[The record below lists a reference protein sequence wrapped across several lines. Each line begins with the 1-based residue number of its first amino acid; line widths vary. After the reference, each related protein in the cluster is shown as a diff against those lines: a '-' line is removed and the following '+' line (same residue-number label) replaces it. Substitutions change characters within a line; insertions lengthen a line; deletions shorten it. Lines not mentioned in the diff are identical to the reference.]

1 MIVAKFIRTVARTG
15 SQLKSFPACNRSIER
30 VESVRRQAG
39 MTLIELLIALLIGA
53 FLLGGILQIF
63 LGTKQSYRMAEGL
76 SRMQENARFAMDLIG
91 QDIRMAG
98 FRGCNS
104 QTPITNNLNSAT
116 DFFYNF
122 NNSLQGFEATSDP
135 GDSPETWSPTM
146 ETTKITEP
154 LGGSDVITIRRAS
167 GDGNLVTAHASGSDD
182 LTLADATGLSANGLV
197 VAATCEGSDAFQIT
211 SITGTV
217 LTHNAGAGTP
227 GNATQPLSRSY
238 ADGQVYPIATVS
250 YYVRLTADGLPSLY
264 RRINS
269 SAATELVEGIE
280 QMQILYGE
288 DTDATPDGTPN
299 YYTTADQVTNM
310 ANVVSIRLSLL
321 VRTLDDNLAA
331 EPQSYT
337 YNDTTTTP
345 DDRRLRRVF
354 TTTIAVRNRLL

>member
-1 MIVAKFIRTVARTG
+1 MSAAKFRETVAGTG
-15 SQLKSFPACNRSIER
+15 SRLGSFPTCRRSIER
-30 VESVRRQAG
+30 IKNPNRQAG

-53 FLLGGILQIF
+53 FLLGGVLQIF

-104 QTPITNNLNSAT
+104 QTAITNNLNSPT
-116 DFFYNF
+116 EFNNNF
-122 NNSLQGFEATSDP
+122 NTSLQGFEATSDP
-135 GDSPETWSPTM
+135 GDSPAVWSPSMVT
-146 ETTKITEP
+146 EITGP
-154 LGGSDVITIRRAS
+154 LVGGSDVITIRRATDDS
-167 GDGNLVTAHASGSDD
+167 YLVTAHASGSDD
-182 LTLADATGLSANGLV
+182 LTLASTTGLSTNDLV
-197 VAATCEGSDAFQIT
+197 VASTCEGSDAFQIT
-211 SITGTV
+211 AITGTA
-217 LTHNAGAGTP
+217 LAHNASPGTP

-250 YYVRLTADGLPSLY
+250 YYVRLRDGQPSLY

-269 SAATELVEGIE
+269 ENADELVEGIE

-299 YYTTADQVTNM
+299 YYTTADQVTDM
-310 ANVVSIRLSLL
+310 AKVVSIRLSLL
-321 VRTLDDNLAA
+321 VRTIDDNLAS
-331 EPQSYT
+331 EPQAYF
-337 YNDTTTTP
+337 YNNAWTTP

>member
-1 MIVAKFIRTVARTG
+1 
-15 SQLKSFPACNRSIER
+15 
-30 VESVRRQAG
+30 

-53 FLLGGILQIF
+53 FLLGGVLQIF

-76 SRMQENARFAMDLIG
+76 SRMQENARFAMDMIG
-91 QDIRMAG
+91 EDIRMAG

-116 DFFYNF
+116 SFFYNF
-122 NNSLQGFEATSDP
+122 NTSLQGFEATSDP
-135 GDSPETWSPTM
+135 GDTPAAWSPSM
-146 ETTKITEP
+146 VTEVTQP
-154 LGGSDVITIRRAS
+154 LGGSDVITIRRAT
-167 GDGNLVTAHASGSDD
+167 GDGNLVTAHASGSAD
-182 LTLADATGLSANGLV
+182 LTLASTTGLSANDLV
-197 VAATCEGSDAFQIT
+197 VASTCEGSDAFQIT
-211 SITGTV
+211 AITGTA
-217 LTHNAGAGTP
+217 LAHNTGAGTP

-238 ADGQVYPIATVS
+238 ANGQVYPITTVS
-250 YYVRLTADGLPSLY
+250 YYVRDSGYTPSLY

-269 SAATELVEGIE
+269 SSATELAEGIE

-321 VRTLDDNLAA
+321 ARTIDDNLAS
-331 EPQSYT
+331 EPQAYF
-337 YNDTTTTP
+337 YNNAWTTP

>member
-1 MIVAKFIRTVARTG
+1 MSVAKFIRTVARTG
-15 SQLKSFPACNRSIER
+15 SRLRSFPACNRSIER
-30 VESVRRQAG
+30 VERASRQAG

-116 DFFYNF
+116 GFFYNF

-135 GDSPETWSPTM
+135 GDSPATWSPSMVTDV
-146 ETTKITEP
+146 TEP

-182 LTLADATGLSANGLV
+182 LTLANTTGLSADDLV

-238 ADGQVYPIATVS
+238 TDGQVYPIATVS
-250 YYVRLTADGLPSLY
+250 YYVRLRDGQPSLY

-299 YYTTADQVTNM
+299 YYTTADQVANM

-321 VRTLDDNLAA
+321 VRTIDDNLAA

-337 YNDTTTTP
+337 YNDATTTP

>member
-1 MIVAKFIRTVARTG
+1 
-15 SQLKSFPACNRSIER
+15 
-30 VESVRRQAG
+30 

-53 FLLGGILQIF
+53 FLLGGVLQIF

-76 SRMQENARFAMDLIG
+76 SRMQENARFAMDMIG
-91 QDIRMAG
+91 EDIRMAG

-116 DFFYNF
+116 SFFYNF
-122 NNSLQGFEATSDP
+122 NTSLQGFEATSDP
-135 GDSPETWSPTM
+135 GDTPAAWSPSM
-146 ETTKITEP
+146 VTEVTQP
-154 LGGSDVITIRRAS
+154 LGGSDVITIRRAT
-167 GDGNLVTAHASGSDD
+167 GDGNLVTAHASGSAD
-182 LTLADATGLSANGLV
+182 LTLASTTGLSANDLV
-197 VAATCEGSDAFQIT
+197 VASTCEGSDAFQIT
-211 SITGTV
+211 AITGTA
-217 LTHNAGAGTP
+217 LAHNTGAGTP

-238 ADGQVYPIATVS
+238 ANGQVYPITTVS
-250 YYVRLTADGLPSLY
+250 YYVRDSGYTPSLY

-269 SAATELVEGIE
+269 SSATELAEGIE

-321 VRTLDDNLAA
+321 ARTIDDNLAS
-331 EPQSYT
+331 EPQAYF
-337 YNDTTTTP
+337 YNNTWTTP